1 MYACHILARPSAFG
15 RSIRGRCRH
24 RVAGKLEGPLTED
37 WPAFSGI
44 LVAALGGAAI
54 GVERQRSGHA
64 SGSRARFGGVRTF
77 TLLGGLAGIAGWLIT
92 LNLIAIA
99 AVLAAGAVAV
109 IVTGYIAAS
118 RVDVDGT
125 TEVAALVVLA
135 AGIVAG
141 LGWLALASGAIAVTT
156 LLLVEKSRL
165 HAAVGHV
172 ADDEMRAAAR
182 FGVMAIV
189 VLPLLP
195 EGPIAQLG
203 GVRPRELWMLV
214 LFFTG
219 LSFAGY
225 LARRMFGPGHGY
237 ALAGALGGLIS
248 STSVTF
254 TFARLSRAEGPL
266 SRTLAV
272 GVIAACTLLF
282 PRVLVATFVLDAAVS
297 RALMP
302 YIIAPFAV
310 GVLAIVLWLRDSA
323 AVAGPA
329 ETLSNPLQIGP
340 ALQMAVTFQV
350 VLFAV
355 EWIRR
360 MFGNPGL
367 LVSGAILGLTDV
379 DALTISMTRSAAGG
393 TAVAVA
399 VAAQAI
405 AIGILSNCV
414 LKLTL
419 AAALGT
425 PQFRRMTA
433 LVLAAMAIAIAVS
446 IGSFR

>member
-1 MYACHILARPSAFG
+1 M
-15 RSIRGRCRH
+15 
-24 RVAGKLEGPLTED
+24 
-37 WPAFSGI
+37 
-44 LVAALGGAAI
+44 VAALGGAAI

-64 SGSRARFGGVRTF
+64 SGAKARFGGVRTF

-92 LNLIAIA
+92 LDLMAIA
-99 AVLAAGAVAV
+99 AVLSAGAVAV

-135 AGIVAG
+135 AGIAAG
-141 LGWLALASGAIAVTT
+141 LGWLALASGAIAIAT

-165 HAAVGHV
+165 HALVSHV

-182 FGVMAIV
+182 FGVMAVV

-203 GVRPRELWMLV
+203 GVKPRELWMLV

-225 LARRMFGPGHGY
+225 LARRMFGAGHGY
-237 ALAGALGGLIS
+237 PLAGALGGLIS

-254 TFARLSRAEGPL
+254 TFARLSRAAGPL

-297 RALMP
+297 RALLP
-302 YIIAPFAV
+302 YIVAPFAV
-310 GVLAIVLWLRDSA
+310 GVLALVIWLRKSPA
-323 AVAGPA
+323 AAGPV

-360 MFGNPGL
+360 LFGNAGL

-393 TAVAVA
+393 IAVG

-405 AIGILSNCV
+405 AIGILANCV

-419 AAALGT
+419 AASLGT

-433 LVLAAMAIAIAVS
+433 VVLAAMAIAIAVS

>member
-1 MYACHILARPSAFG
+1 M
-15 RSIRGRCRH
+15 
-24 RVAGKLEGPLTED
+24 
-37 WPAFSGI
+37 
-44 LVAALGGAAI
+44 VAALGGAAI

-64 SGSRARFGGVRTF
+64 SGAKARFGGVRTF
-77 TLLGGLAGIAGWLIT
+77 TLLGGLAGIVGWLIT
-92 LNLIAIA
+92 LDLMAIA
-99 AVLAAGAVAV
+99 AVLSAGAVAV

-135 AGIVAG
+135 AGIAAG
-141 LGWLALASGAIAVTT
+141 LGWLALASGAIAITT

-165 HAAVGHV
+165 HALVSHV

-182 FGVMAIV
+182 FGVMAVV

-203 GVRPRELWMLV
+203 GVKPRELWMLV

-225 LARRMFGPGHGY
+225 LARRMFGAGHGY
-237 ALAGALGGLIS
+237 PLAGALGGLIS

-254 TFARLSRAEGPL
+254 TFARLSRAAGPL

-297 RALMP
+297 RALLP
-302 YIIAPFAV
+302 YIVAPFAV
-310 GVLAIVLWLRDSA
+310 GVLALVIWLRKSPA
-323 AVAGPA
+323 AAGPV
-329 ETLSNPLQIGP
+329 ETLSNPLQMGP
-340 ALQMAVTFQV
+340 ALQKAVTFQV

-360 MFGNPGL
+360 LFGNAGL

-393 TAVAVA
+393 IAVG

-405 AIGILSNCV
+405 AIGILANCV

-419 AAALGT
+419 AASLGT

-433 LVLAAMAIAIAVS
+433 VVLAAMAIAIAVS